1 MSLAMRNVLLLTSV
15 MKRGFGVSVVARE
28 VADRIGPAGWNMSI
42 GCLEFDEFYS
52 ADDVVELR
60 PSSQTIFEYCQ
71 EHSIEIVVA
80 QTSPY
85 FEVLPALEMWIPTVV
100 FEHGDPTPTMF
111 DHDVAER
118 EQLKVHKLK
127 RVYPKVDAVL
137 TSSYFLRDELAWPD
151 AKVIA
156 LGCDHVTD
164 YGPPSTQRTASD
176 HAPLRVGTLMRLGS
190 GEALYKGLDEYLAIV
205 SHFTDRPGF
214 DFSIMGR
221 GEESDRLWWEERG
234 VHCHLNATDDE
245 RSTFL
250 SELDVFISPSKWEG
264 FNLPLVE
271 AHASGTVG
279 LAFDVGAHPE
289 TTPYVLPNIA
299 DAIFL
304 LEEWQRDPA
313 LLQLAAERCY
323 TYSRK
328 KFPWEATALELGAY
342 LDGVAASASWG
353 PWRRS
358 RIMKIWRM
366 VVGRYRIDGF
376 VGITKAVVARLRKLA
391 GRALTK
397 RRRS

>member
-1 MSLAMRNVLLLTSV
+1 MRNVLLLTSV
-15 MKRGFGVSVVARE
+15 MKRGYGVSVVARE
-28 VADRIGPAGWNMSI
+28 VADRIDAAGWKMSI
-42 GCLEFDEFYS
+42 GCLEVDEFYN
-52 ADDVVELR
+52 ADDVVQLR
-60 PSSQTIFEYCQ
+60 PSSQMIFEYCQ
-71 EHSIEIVVA
+71 ENSIEIVVA

-85 FEVLPALEMWIPTVV
+85 FEVLPALEMWIPAVV

-111 DHDVAER
+111 EHDVFER

-137 TSSYFLRDELAWPD
+137 TSSYFLRDELFWPK

-164 YGPPSTQRTASD
+164 YGQPSTQRTASD

-234 VHCHLNATDDE
+234 VHCHLNATDEE

-289 TTPYVLPNIA
+289 TTPYVLANIA
-299 DAIFL
+299 DANFL
-304 LEEWQRDPA
+304 LEEWQRDSA
-313 LLQLAAERCY
+313 LLQLASERCY

-328 KFPWEATALELGAY
+328 KFLWEATAIELGAH
-342 LDGVAASASWG
+342 LDGVVASANWG

-376 VGITKAVVARLRKLA
+376 IGITKAVVARVRKLA
-391 GRALTK
+391 GRALAK
-397 RRRS
+397 LRWS

>member
-1 MSLAMRNVLLLTSV
+1 MRNVLLLTSV
-15 MKRGFGVSVVARE
+15 MKRGYGVSVVARE
-28 VADRIGPAGWNMSI
+28 VADRIDAAGWKMSI
-42 GCLEFDEFYS
+42 GCLEVDEFYD

-60 PSSQTIFEYCQ
+60 PSSQMIFEYCQ
-71 EHSIEIVVA
+71 ENSIEIVVA

-111 DHDVAER
+111 EHDVFER

-137 TSSYFLRDELAWPD
+137 TSSYFLRDELLWPK

-164 YGPPSTQRTASD
+164 FGQPSTQRTASD

-234 VHCHLNATDDE
+234 VHCHLNATDEE

-289 TTPYVLPNIA
+289 TTPYVLANIA
-299 DAIFL
+299 DANFL
-304 LEEWQRDPA
+304 LEEWQRDSA
-313 LLQLAAERCY
+313 LLQLASERCY
-323 TYSRK
+323 AYARK
-328 KFPWEATALELGAY
+328 KFPWEATAIELGAY
-342 LDGVAASASWG
+342 LDGVVASANWG

-376 VGITKAVVARLRKLA
+376 IGITKAVVARVRKLA
-391 GRALTK
+391 GRALAK
-397 RRRS
+397 LRRS

>member
-1 MSLAMRNVLLLTSV
+1 

-28 VADRIGPAGWNMSI
+28 VADRIGAAGWNMSI
-42 GCLEFDEFYS
+42 GCLEYDEFYGDS
-52 ADDVVELR
+52 DVVELR
-60 PSSQTIFEYCQ
+60 PSPQTIFEYCQ
-71 EHSIEIVVA
+71 ENSIEIVVA

-100 FEHGDPTPTMF
+100 FEHGDPTPTLF

-127 RVYPKVDAVL
+127 RVYPKVDEVL

-151 AKVIA
+151 AKVVA

-164 YGPPSTQRTASD
+164 HGHPSTQRSFSD
-176 HAPLRVGTLMRLGS
+176 EAALRVGTLMRLGP
-190 GEALYKGLDEYLAIV
+190 GEALYKGLEEYLAIV
-205 SHFTDRPGF
+205 SHFAGRPGF

-221 GEESDRLWWEERG
+221 GEEYDRLWWEERG
-234 VHCHLNATDDE
+234 VHCHLNGTDDE

-299 DAIFL
+299 DATFL

-328 KFPWEATALELGAY
+328 KFQWEATALELGAH
-342 LDGVAASASWG
+342 LDDVVASANWG

-358 RIMKIWRM
+358 RIMKIWRI
-366 VVGRYRIDGF
+366 VVGRYRIDGLT
-376 VGITKAVVARLRKLA
+376 GISKAIVARLRKIA
-391 GRALTK
+391 GRLLAILA
-397 RRRS
+397 RS

>member
-1 MSLAMRNVLLLTSV
+1 MRNVLLLTSV
-15 MKRGFGVSVVARE
+15 MKRGYGVSVVARE
-28 VADRIGPAGWNMSI
+28 VADRIDAAGWKMSI
-42 GCLEFDEFYS
+42 GCLEVDEFYD

-60 PSSQTIFEYCQ
+60 PSSQMIFEYCQ
-71 EHSIEIVVA
+71 ENSIEIVVA

-111 DHDVAER
+111 EHDVFER

-137 TSSYFLRDELAWPD
+137 TSSYFLRDELLWPK

-156 LGCDHVTD
+156 LGCDHVTEF
-164 YGPPSTQRTASD
+164 GQPSTQRTASD

-234 VHCHLNATDDE
+234 VHCHLNATDEE
-245 RSTFL
+245 RSIFL

-289 TTPYVLPNIA
+289 TTPYVLANIA
-299 DAIFL
+299 DANFL
-304 LEEWQRDPA
+304 LEEWQRDSA
-313 LLQLAAERCY
+313 LLQLASERCY
-323 TYSRK
+323 AYARK
-328 KFPWEATALELGAY
+328 KFPWEATAIELGAY
-342 LDGVAASASWG
+342 LDGVVASANWG

-376 VGITKAVVARLRKLA
+376 IGITKAVVARVRKLA
-391 GRALTK
+391 GRALAK
-397 RRRS
+397 LRRS

>member
-1 MSLAMRNVLLLTSV
+1 MRNVLLLTSV
-15 MKRGFGVSVVARE
+15 MKRGYGVSVVARE
-28 VADRIGPAGWNMSI
+28 VADRIDAAGWKMSI
-42 GCLEFDEFYS
+42 GCLEVDEFYD

-60 PSSQTIFEYCQ
+60 PSSQMIFEYCQ
-71 EHSIEIVVA
+71 ENSIEIVVA

-111 DHDVAER
+111 EHDVFER

-137 TSSYFLRDELAWPD
+137 TSSYFLRDELLWPK

-164 YGPPSTQRTASD
+164 FGQPSTQRTASD

-234 VHCHLNATDDE
+234 VHCHLNATDEE
-245 RSTFL
+245 RSIFL

-289 TTPYVLPNIA
+289 TTPYVLANIA
-299 DAIFL
+299 DANFL
-304 LEEWQRDPA
+304 LEEWQRDSA
-313 LLQLAAERCY
+313 LLQLASERCY
-323 TYSRK
+323 AYARK
-328 KFPWEATALELGAY
+328 KFPWEATAIELGAY
-342 LDGVAASASWG
+342 LDGVVASANWG

-376 VGITKAVVARLRKLA
+376 IGITKAVVARVRKLA
-391 GRALTK
+391 GRALAK
-397 RRRS
+397 LRRS

>member
-1 MSLAMRNVLLLTSV
+1 MRNVLLLTSV

-28 VADRIGPAGWNMSI
+28 VADRIGAAGWNMSI
-42 GCLEFDEFYS
+42 GCLEYDEFYGDS
-52 ADDVVELR
+52 DVVELR
-60 PSSQTIFEYCQ
+60 PSPQTIFEYCQ
-71 EHSIEIVVA
+71 ENSIEIVVA

-100 FEHGDPTPTMF
+100 FEHGDPTPTLF

-127 RVYPKVDAVL
+127 RVYPKVDEVL
-137 TSSYFLRDELAWPD
+137 TSSYFLRDELSWPD

-164 YGPPSTQRTASD
+164 HGNPTTQRSFSD
-176 HAPLRVGTLMRLGS
+176 EAPLRVGTLMRLGP
-190 GEALYKGLDEYLAIV
+190 GEALYKGLEEYLAIV
-205 SHFTDRPGF
+205 SDFAGRPGF

-221 GEESDRLWWEERG
+221 GVESDRLWWEERG

-299 DAIFL
+299 DATFL

-323 TYSRK
+323 IYSRK
-328 KFPWEATALELGAY
+328 KFPWESTALELGAH
-342 LDGVAASASWG
+342 LDGVVASANWG

-366 VVGRYRIDGF
+366 VVGRYRIDGLT
-376 VGITKAVVARLRKLA
+376 GISKAIVARLRKIA
-391 GRALTK
+391 GRLFAKLA
-397 RRRS
+397 RS

>member
-1 MSLAMRNVLLLTSV
+1 MRNVLLLTSV
-15 MKRGFGVSVVARE
+15 MKRGYGVSVVARE
-28 VADRIGPAGWNMSI
+28 VADRIDAAGWTMSI
-42 GCLEFDEFYS
+42 GCLEVDEFYD

-60 PSSQTIFEYCQ
+60 PSSQMIFEYCQ
-71 EHSIEIVVA
+71 ENSIEIVVA

-111 DHDVAER
+111 EHDVFER

-137 TSSYFLRDELAWPD
+137 TSSYFLRDELLWPK

-164 YGPPSTQRTASD
+164 FGQPSTQRTASD

-234 VHCHLNATDDE
+234 VHCHLNATDEE
-245 RSTFL
+245 RSIFL

-289 TTPYVLPNIA
+289 TTPYVLANIA
-299 DAIFL
+299 DANFL
-304 LEEWQRDPA
+304 LEEWQRDSA
-313 LLQLAAERCY
+313 LLQLASERCY
-323 TYSRK
+323 AYARK
-328 KFPWEATALELGAY
+328 KFPWEATAIELGAY
-342 LDGVAASASWG
+342 LDGVVASANWG

-376 VGITKAVVARLRKLA
+376 IGITKAVVARVRKLA
-391 GRALTK
+391 GRALAK
-397 RRRS
+397 LRRS

>member
-1 MSLAMRNVLLLTSV
+1 
-15 MKRGFGVSVVARE
+15 MKRGYGVSVVARE
-28 VADRIGPAGWNMSI
+28 VADRIDAAGWKMSI
-42 GCLEFDEFYS
+42 GCLEVDEFYN
-52 ADDVVELR
+52 ADDVVQLR
-60 PSSQTIFEYCQ
+60 PSSQMIFEYCQ
-71 EHSIEIVVA
+71 ENSIEIVVA

-111 DHDVAER
+111 EHDVFER

-137 TSSYFLRDELAWPD
+137 TSSYFLRDELLWPK

-164 YGPPSTQRTASD
+164 FGQPSTQRTASD

-205 SHFTDRPGF
+205 SHFIDRPGF

-234 VHCHLNATDDE
+234 VHCHLNATDEE
-245 RSTFL
+245 RSIFL

-289 TTPYVLPNIA
+289 TTPYVLANIA
-299 DAIFL
+299 DANFL
-304 LEEWQRDPA
+304 LEEWQRDSA
-313 LLQLAAERCY
+313 LLQLASERCY
-323 TYSRK
+323 AYARK
-328 KFPWEATALELGAY
+328 KFPWEATAIELGAY
-342 LDGVAASASWG
+342 LDGVVASANWG

-376 VGITKAVVARLRKLA
+376 IGITKAVVARVRKLA
-391 GRALTK
+391 GRALAK
-397 RRRS
+397 LRRS

>member
-1 MSLAMRNVLLLTSV
+1 
-15 MKRGFGVSVVARE
+15 MKRGYGVSVVARE
-28 VADRIGPAGWNMSI
+28 VADRIDAAGWKMSI
-42 GCLEFDEFYS
+42 GCLEVDEFYD

-60 PSSQTIFEYCQ
+60 PSSQMIFEYCQ
-71 EHSIEIVVA
+71 ENSIEIVVA

-111 DHDVAER
+111 EHDVFER

-137 TSSYFLRDELAWPD
+137 TSSYFLRDELLWPK

-164 YGPPSTQRTASD
+164 YGQPSTQRTASD

-205 SHFTDRPGF
+205 SHFIDRPGF

-234 VHCHLNATDDE
+234 VHCHLNATDEE

-250 SELDVFISPSKWEG
+250 SKLDVFISPSKWEG

-289 TTPYVLPNIA
+289 TTPYVLANIA
-299 DAIFL
+299 DANFL
-304 LEEWQRDPA
+304 LEEWQRDSA
-313 LLQLAAERCY
+313 LLQLASERCY
-323 TYSRK
+323 AYARK
-328 KFPWEATALELGAY
+328 KFPWEATAIELGAY
-342 LDGVAASASWG
+342 LDGVVASANWG

-376 VGITKAVVARLRKLA
+376 IGITKAVVARVRKLA
-391 GRALTK
+391 GRALAK
-397 RRRS
+397 LRRS

>member
-1 MSLAMRNVLLLTSV
+1 MRNVLLLTSV
-15 MKRGFGVSVVARE
+15 MKRGYGVSVVARE
-28 VADRIGPAGWNMSI
+28 VADRIDAAGWKMSI
-42 GCLEFDEFYS
+42 GCLEVDEFYN
-52 ADDVVELR
+52 ADDVVQLR
-60 PSSQTIFEYCQ
+60 PSSQMIFEYCQ
-71 EHSIEIVVA
+71 ENSIEIVVA

-111 DHDVAER
+111 EHDVFER

-137 TSSYFLRDELAWPD
+137 TSSYFLRDELLWPK

-164 YGPPSTQRTASD
+164 FGQPSTQRTASD

-234 VHCHLNATDDE
+234 VHCHLNATDEE
-245 RSTFL
+245 RSIFL

-289 TTPYVLPNIA
+289 TTPYVLANIA
-299 DAIFL
+299 DANFL
-304 LEEWQRDPA
+304 LEEWQRDSA
-313 LLQLAAERCY
+313 LLQLASERCY
-323 TYSRK
+323 AYARK
-328 KFPWEATALELGAY
+328 KFPWEATAIELGAY
-342 LDGVAASASWG
+342 LDGVVASANWG

-376 VGITKAVVARLRKLA
+376 IGITKAVVARVRKLA
-391 GRALTK
+391 GRALAK
-397 RRRS
+397 LRRS

>member
-1 MSLAMRNVLLLTSV
+1 
-15 MKRGFGVSVVARE
+15 
-28 VADRIGPAGWNMSI
+28 
-42 GCLEFDEFYS
+42 
-52 ADDVVELR
+52 
-60 PSSQTIFEYCQ
+60 
-71 EHSIEIVVA
+71 
-80 QTSPY
+80 
-85 FEVLPALEMWIPTVV
+85 MWIPTVV

-111 DHDVAER
+111 EHDVFER

-137 TSSYFLRDELAWPD
+137 TSSYFLRDELLWPK

-164 YGPPSTQRTASD
+164 FGQPSTQRTASD

-234 VHCHLNATDDE
+234 VHCHLNATDEE
-245 RSTFL
+245 RSIFL

-289 TTPYVLPNIA
+289 TTPYVLANIA
-299 DAIFL
+299 DANFL
-304 LEEWQRDPA
+304 LEEWQRDSA
-313 LLQLAAERCY
+313 LLQLASERCY
-323 TYSRK
+323 AYARK
-328 KFPWEATALELGAY
+328 KFPWEATAIELGAY
-342 LDGVAASASWG
+342 LDGVVASANWG

-376 VGITKAVVARLRKLA
+376 IGITKSVVARVRKLA
-391 GRALTK
+391 GRALAK
-397 RRRS
+397 LRRS

>member
-1 MSLAMRNVLLLTSV
+1 MRNVLLLTSV
-15 MKRGFGVSVVARE
+15 MKRGYGVSVVARE
-28 VADRIGPAGWNMSI
+28 VADRIDAAGWKMSI
-42 GCLEFDEFYS
+42 GCLEVDEFYG
-52 ADDVVELR
+52 ADDVVQLR
-60 PSSQTIFEYCQ
+60 PSSQMIFEYCQ
-71 EHSIEIVVA
+71 ENSIEIVVA

-137 TSSYFLRDELAWPD
+137 TSSYFLRDELLWPK

-164 YGPPSTQRTASD
+164 YGQPSTQRSVSD

-205 SHFTDRPGF
+205 SHFNDRPGF

-234 VHCHLNATDDE
+234 VQCHLNATDEE

-250 SELDVFISPSKWEG
+250 SELNVFISPSKWEG

-289 TTPYVLPNIA
+289 TTPYVLANIA
-299 DAIFL
+299 DAYFL
-304 LEEWQRDPA
+304 LEEWQRDSA
-313 LLQLAAERCY
+313 LLQLASERCY

-328 KFPWEATALELGAY
+328 KFPWEATAIELGAY
-342 LDGVAASASWG
+342 LDGVVASANWG

-376 VGITKAVVARLRKLA
+376 IGITKAVVARVRKLA
-391 GRALTK
+391 GRALAK
-397 RRRS
+397 LRRS